1 MRGKEER
8 GWRWGE
14 TGGALGFGP
23 GRGPTQC
30 FPPDSDQEAAGFS
43 THKVCVF
50 QKISCGDTKIAREN
64 CFSHKDIHVPA
75 SVFSVWCHCSL
86 NSALCFRVS
95 LCAPCRCRADALLC
109 LALWCAVLLL
119 CMWCALLCCWSC
131 SAVFPS
137 ECHDFCFWA
146 GTK

>member
-30 FPPDSDQEAAGFS
+30 FPWIRTRKRPAFRP
-43 THKVCVF
+43 TKCVF
-50 QKISCGDTKIAREN
+50 FKKKVVVTLRLQEKTVFHTKISTSPPSSFPCGVI
-64 CFSHKDIHVPA
+64 V
-75 SVFSVWCHCSL
+75 
-86 NSALCFRVS
+86 
-95 LCAPCRCRADALLC
+95 LCALRCAFVFLCVRRADA
-109 LALWCAVLLL
+109 VP
-119 CMWCALLCCWSC
+119 MLCCAWRCGVLCCCCVRGVLC

-137 ECHDFCFWA
+137 ECHDFCFWV